1 MSDNL
6 FYRIALISFLVL
18 FGSMLF
24 FLNEY
29 REKKENSI
37 GKIFRNEQVKFLIFN
52 YIFNMYKNFFKLKTL
67 CYRIIEDNNK
77 ISLS

>member
-24 FLNEY
+24 FINEY
-29 REKKENSI
+29 IETEENSI
-37 GKIFRNEQVKFLIFN
+37 GNIFRNEQVKYF
-52 YIFNMYKNFFKLKTL
+52 
-67 CYRIIEDNNK
+67 
-77 ISLS
+77 

>member
-6 FYRIALISFLVL
+6 FYRIALISFLVF

-24 FLNEY
+24 SLNEY

-37 GKIFRNEQVKFLIFN
+37 GRILRNEQVKFFN
-52 YIFNMYKNFFKLKTL
+52 I
-67 CYRIIEDNNK
+67 
-77 ISLS
+77 

>member
-6 FYRIALISFLVL
+6 FYKIALVSFLVL

-29 REKKENSI
+29 RENKENSI
-37 GKIFRNEQVKFLIFN
+37 GKIFRNEQV
-52 YIFNMYKNFFKLKTL
+52 NFFN
-67 CYRIIEDNNK
+67 I
-77 ISLS
+77 